1 MFMEQRSEVEIQ
13 SITAT
18 EDNVLMRQLINSSL
32 VLFLLIS
39 ASTGCY
45 KRGKSVPVVEID
57 TSGSAIRTAEEL
69 RITESDWPQ
78 WRGSNCD
85 GIASDQDIPETW
97 DESTNIAWKVDLPGL
112 GHASP
117 IVVGSLVCLSTAMV
131 DQQKQMVVAYDRE
144 TGAERW
150 RINVHEGGFPRRS
163 DIHKKSTNANSTLA
177 SDGKSIFSVFF
188 NSEKIIA
195 SAIDLSGK
203 LVWQN
208 EVGGFSSKFGYAPS
222 PLVYK
227 SFVIVAADNWGNGY
241 IAALHRETGE
251 VVWRKKRPAVS
262 TYSTPLLAKIGGRDQ
277 LVLSG
282 CDQLVSYDP
291 SNGEQLW
298 ACAATSEATCGTPV
312 TDGKTIFASGGHPN
326 KQTVA
331 VSGDGSAK
339 LIWKNS
345 TKIYEPSMIVA
356 NGCVFGVSDDG
367 IAWCWSAENGN
378 VHWKQRLGGNFSASP
393 TMCNGKIF
401 VPSLSGE
408 TFVFEASADGYHVVA
423 CNKLG
428 SDSYSCIAIAGGEVF
443 MRVGSSQDQ
452 QRTERLVCIRSR
464 SQPTDS
470 Q

>member
-1 MFMEQRSEVEIQ
+1 MEQRSAVEIQ
-13 SITAT
+13 SITPM
-18 EDNVLMRQLINSSL
+18 EGNLIMRQLIQSSL
-32 VLFLLIS
+32 VVLALIS
-39 ASTGCY
+39 GSTGCS
-45 KRGKSVPVVEID
+45 KRGKSVTVVEIK
-57 TSGSAIRTAEEL
+57 TNASKIITAEEL
-69 RITESDWPQ
+69 RITEADWPQ

-85 GIASDQDIPETW
+85 GIANDQDIPEKW

-117 IVVGSLVCLSTAMV
+117 IVVGSLVCLATAMV

-144 TGAERW
+144 TGDERW
-150 RINVHEGGFPRRS
+150 RTNVHEGGFPSRS
-163 DIHKKSTNANSTLA
+163 DIHKKATNANSTLA

-203 LVWQN
+203 LVWQK

-227 SFVIVAADNWGNGY
+227 SLVIVAADNWGNGY

-345 TKIYEPSMIVA
+345 TKIYEPSMLTA
-356 NGCVFGVSDDG
+356 NGCVFAVSDDG

-401 VPSLSGE
+401 VPNLSGE
-408 TFVFEASADGYHVVA
+408 TFVFEASADGYREVA
-423 CNKLG
+423 RNKLG
-428 SDSYSCIAIAGGEVF
+428 SDSYSCMAIAGGEVF
-443 MRVGSSQDQ
+443 MRVGNSQGQ
-452 QRTERLVCIRSR
+452 QRTERLVCIRSH
-464 SQPTDS
+464 SQPTNS